1 MKLFLSLTVCCL
13 SVSAVCAAGIE
24 GRSEPVLK
32 ALEKQ
37 LKKKAKDI
45 TADDLAKV
53 TELEL
58 PHLHIKKFKDD
69 DFDGLKNLK
78 KLKFHSLLH
87 NGGTPKDPVTISN
100 EVFGGMDLLE
110 ELTIEDEL
118 GLLPDEVFSG
128 LRSLKVL
135 NLSGSTLNRLP
146 MTMLTLPSIEKVYYD
161 GAGMTKEE
169 YEKLKKTYGNKLSPF
184 K

>member
-1 MKLFLSLTVCCL
+1 MKLLLSLTVCCL
-13 SVSAVCAAGIE
+13 SVSVACAAGIE

-53 TELEL
+53 TELKL
-58 PHLHIKKFKDD
+58 PHLHIKQFKDD

-78 KLKFHSLLH
+78 KLSFRSLLH
-87 NGGTPKDPVTISN
+87 NAGTPKSPVAISN

-110 ELTIEDEL
+110 ELTIDDEL
-118 GLLPDEVFSG
+118 G
-128 LRSLKVL
+128 
-135 NLSGSTLNRLP
+135 
-146 MTMLTLPSIEKVYYD
+146 
-161 GAGMTKEE
+161 
-169 YEKLKKTYGNKLSPF
+169 
-184 K
+184 